1 MNRLGATPCTAQYH
15 AVRRQDPLPV
25 RLNGPE
31 LFSVDNILFL
41 CDNRFGGGVQTD
53 SAIRNPKLVPGAGM
67 KAAVVF
73 LLVFVAVGVSLA
85 QSLEGVVSNAL
96 TKEPVVGAVIE
107 VEGAQ
112 LVDTTDTGGVY
123 EFPRVDKGT
132 YTVRVTAKDYLSRS
146 KRVILRSPHE
156 AGASNVK
163 QDFPIYH
170 HSSEASDS
178 KGDLAVEYFFPGHGN
193 VEIAVYD
200 SNKTKIHK
208 LIDRS
213 RRGGKR
219 VFRWDGKDAFGKTVP
234 SGRYTIRISSGT
246 MVMVREVFWLGGG
259 EIIPES

>member
-1 MNRLGATPCTAQYH
+1 
-15 AVRRQDPLPV
+15 
-25 RLNGPE
+25 
-31 LFSVDNILFL
+31 
-41 CDNRFGGGVQTD
+41 
-53 SAIRNPKLVPGAGM
+53 M
-67 KAAVVF
+67 KS
-73 LLVFVAVGVSLA
+73 VAVCLSVLVTVNFSFA
-85 QSLEGVVSNAL
+85 QSLEGIVSNAL
-96 TKEPVVGAVIE
+96 TKEPVVGAVVK

-123 EFPRVDKGT
+123 EFPQVGKGT
-132 YTVRVTAKDYLSRS
+132 YTVRVTAEDYISGS

-170 HSSEASDS
+170 YSSEAADS
-178 KGDLAVEYFFPGHGN
+178 KGDLSIEYFFPGHGN
-193 VEIAVYD
+193 VEIAIYD
-200 SNKTKIHK
+200 TTKTRIRK

-219 VFRWDGKDAFGKTVP
+219 VFHWDGKDAFGNVVP

-246 MVMVREVFWLGGG
+246 MVMVRDVVWLGGG